1 MSVLF
6 QDIIE
11 DPDLI
16 EQMEDVSVEKR
27 FEKMFIE
34 DQ

>member
-6 QDIIE
+6 QDIID

-27 FEKMFIE
+27 FERMFIE
-34 DQ
+34 D

>member
-34 DQ
+34 D